1 MANYEQ
7 TVRSNKFKIKSD
19 KKEDL
24 KKILDNL
31 SGEDIYT
38 NIIEKEDG
46 IYGWI
51 GCYGSLTGLN
61 VENYYLDNKDL
72 INKYK
77 DDEHNAMIDEL
88 QKIVDK
94 DSAIIIIDAGHEKLR
109 FVGGGSLVI
118 TNKDAVYIDIEDIAI
133 KTAKQMLIKDNKD
146 N

>member
-1 MANYEQ
+1 M
-7 TVRSNKFKIKSD
+7 
-19 KKEDL
+19 
-24 KKILDNL
+24 
-31 SGEDIYT
+31 
-38 NIIEKEDG
+38 
-46 IYGWI
+46 
-51 GCYGSLTGLN
+51 
-61 VENYYLDNKDL
+61 

-77 DDEHNAMIDEL
+77 DDEYNAMIDEL

-133 KTAKQMLIKDNKD
+133 KTAKKMLIKDNKD